1 MDSSMD
7 MGATRM
13 DTKSIAER
21 VVTSL
26 TLPWLVSITLLGFL
40 AVAGGLWNLVANTRV
55 LNLMIEGGVVRF
67 HDKQIGPIDGVPE
80 LKYFIA
86 SQDPIAWPLL
96 ALALVCMACFWLLKG
111 LQLGHLIKKASGS
124 ADVVDSLRLYS
135 RLSSERSMAAHAS
148 RRSGDRRGVGIG
160 EPECPSA
167 ICHRR

>member
-67 HDKQIGPIDGVPE
+67 HDKQIGPIDGGARAEVFHCQPGPNCVAAPGAGPSVHGLFLAFE
-80 LKYFIA
+80 GA
-86 SQDPIAWPLL
+86 SA
-96 ALALVCMACFWLLKG
+96 
-111 LQLGHLIKKASGS
+111 
-124 ADVVDSLRLYS
+124 
-135 RLSSERSMAAHAS
+135 
-148 RRSGDRRGVGIG
+148 GDT
-160 EPECPSA
+160 
-167 ICHRR
+167 